1 MQVDR
6 HAQADR
12 AFQDGPEVRVVQVAA
27 TAVAVDDRAGEPQLA
42 DGPGQLVGGLSR
54 RRGRDGGEAGQPGR
68 VRSYR
73 RGERV
78 VAAPGQ
84 RDGLFGGELLD
95 AGGGQGQ
102 HGEVDTA
109 GVHRRD
115 PARSESSNGL
125 TTCWYGSSQRPSLAM
140 YSGVT

>member
-1 MQVDR
+1 M
-6 HAQADR
+6 
-12 AFQDGPEVRVVQVAA
+12 VAKPA
-27 TAVAVDDRAGEPQLA
+27 
-42 DGPGQLVGGLSR
+42 
-54 RRGRDGGEAGQPGR
+54 QPGR

-115 PARSESSNGL
+115 PARSEVQQWPDHL
-125 TTCWYGSSQRPSLAM
+125 LVWLQPAALA
-140 YSGVT
+140 GHVFRRDVVLFERDGPHVEPP